1 MSEKQLQELID
12 AVKASNKK
20 QEKTNE
26 KLGSIIEKA
35 TEEVRVEKEGNLVE
49 QNGNYINVSF
59 SL

>member
-12 AVKASNKK
+12 AVKASNKN